1 MTSKKMNTLMLQ
13 RYEASIRFPNS
24 PRSDSAIA
32 SPNQRQST
40 HAKAARL
47 RLNTMGAHVWPLIQ
61 PASENITPSNASRAR
76 RMPRHRGHK
85 VVRTVLGNVHPDS
98 LRRSAPPHWQD
109 APLLPVQVVRQGA
122 LRRQCGGVERLM
134 IYLTTGGLSKV

>member
-1 MTSKKMNTLMLQ
+1 
-13 RYEASIRFPNS
+13 
-24 PRSDSAIA
+24 
-32 SPNQRQST
+32 
-40 HAKAARL
+40 
-47 RLNTMGAHVWPLIQ
+47 
-61 PASENITPSNASRAR
+61 
-76 RMPRHRGHK
+76 MPRHRGHK

-134 IYLTTGGLSKV
+134 IYLTTGGLSNVCKGAGLGTVHSSPGAPAHGPASAITLITTPKNRKTGSATHNRKYTCIKPKPKAPIVAIWLKS

>member
-1 MTSKKMNTLMLQ
+1 
-13 RYEASIRFPNS
+13 
-24 PRSDSAIA
+24 
-32 SPNQRQST
+32 
-40 HAKAARL
+40 
-47 RLNTMGAHVWPLIQ
+47 
-61 PASENITPSNASRAR
+61 
-76 RMPRHRGHK
+76 MPRHRGHK

-134 IYLTTGGLSKV
+134 LYLTTGGLSKVWKGAGLGTVHSSPPAPSHGMSGPFSLRCSPLDRETVSAAHNRKYTCTKPKPKSPIVAI